1 MYCFPKLFLTATIM
15 VKHNEKLR
23 RSLCS
28 LNIIKYF
35 GIQFIL
41 FTVIILTGF
50 YSDSYI
56 SKPFTYTDLIAIIIH
71 FAILIVVLNGY
82 FKLKE
87 RLMPIHLFN
96 RVLLSLLAFVFTI
109 IFIETLTGE

>member
-96 RVLLSLLAFVFTI
+96 RVLLSLLAFVITI
-109 IFIETLTGE
+109 IFIGILTGE